1 VWALL
6 MRPRVILP
14 HDPGGPPDRLE
25 IDLTRQLLVAYSGG
39 RQVLISHISSGRPGM
54 ETRVG
59 TFDVDYKINGN
70 QTVSHGVVYKPLWFD
85 GDIGVHGFSSVPD
98 HPASHG
104 CVRVPDHVADLL
116 FPLYPVGSTVV
127 VF

>member
-1 VWALL
+1 
-6 MRPRVILP
+6 M
-14 HDPGGPPDRLE
+14 
-25 IDLTRQLLVAYSGG
+25 
-39 RQVLISHISSGRPGM
+39 LISHISSGVLGVS

-59 TFDVDYKINGN
+59 TFDVDYKINGW
-70 QTVSHGVVYKPLWFD
+70 QTVEHGRVYKPLWFD
-85 GDIGVHGFSSVPD
+85 GNIGVHGFSSVPT

-104 CVRVPDHVADLL
+104 CVRIPNVVADLL